1 MKRDPGDVGLNTNP
15 PDTNPTAPG
24 HLAGGV
30 PAAGGQFI
38 LERRARLVRPLFPEP
53 GGHLVDFGC
62 GNGAQT
68 LFFIADFDRVTG
80 VDISETFLQDFRR
93 EIVSRGLQNRVEA
106 VVTEGGPVP
115 LPDGAADVVTS
126 FTVLE
131 HVPDEQAALAEMRR
145 ILKPGGKLI
154 LSVPNRWWIFE
165 THGADLPLLRW
176 NRVPLV
182 SWWPKKLHDR
192 WARARIYRRREIE
205 NLLVKSGFSI
215 DISFRMTAPMDMI
228 PWRPMRRMVRSVFFR
243 PDRAFSPFQA
253 TEIVVA
259 ATR

>member
-1 MKRDPGDVGLNTNP
+1 MNPNQTNSF
-15 PDTNPTAPG
+15 PDAPDN
-24 HLAGGV
+24 LAGGA
-30 PAAGGQFI
+30 PATGGQFI
-38 LERRARLVRPLFPEP
+38 LERRARLVRSLLSAA

-68 LFFIADFDRVTG
+68 LLFAGDFDRLTG
-80 VDISETFLQDFRR
+80 VDVSETYLEDFRR
-93 EIVSRGLQNRVEA
+93 EIVTRQLESRVAA
-106 VVTEGGPVP
+106 VATDGGPIP
-115 LPDGAADVVTS
+115 LSDGVADVVTS

-145 ILKPGGKLI
+145 ILRPAGKLI
-154 LSVPNRWWIFE
+154 ITVPNRWWIFE
-165 THGADLPLLRW
+165 THGADLPLLPW

-182 SWWPKKLHDR
+182 SWWPKRLHDR

-205 NLLVKSGFSI
+205 KILVQAGFTI
-215 DISFRMTAPMDMI
+215 DVSFRMTAPMDMI
-228 PWRPMRRMVRSVFFR
+228 PWEPLRRLVRTTMFR
-243 PDRAFSPFQA
+243 SDRAVTPFQA

>member
-1 MKRDPGDVGLNTNP
+1 MNPQSTNSSP
-15 PDTNPTAPG
+15 HAPD

-30 PAAGGQFI
+30 PAERGQFI
-38 LERRARLVRPLFPEP
+38 LERRARLIKPLLPAA

-68 LFFIADFDRVTG
+68 LFFTENFDRLTG
-80 VDISETFLQDFRR
+80 VDASEIYLEDFRR
-93 EIVSRGLQNRVEA
+93 EIMTRGLKGRIQTVA
-106 VVTEGGPVP
+106 TDGGPIP
-115 LPDGAADVVTS
+115 LPEGTADVVTS

-131 HVPDEQAALAEMRR
+131 HVPDEQVALAEMRR
-145 ILKPGGKLI
+145 ILRPGGKLI
-154 LSVPNRWWIFE
+154 ITVPNRWWIFE
-165 THGADLPLLRW
+165 THGADLPLLQW

-192 WARARIYRRREIE
+192 WARARIYGRREIE
-205 NLLVKSGFSI
+205 KLIVQSGFTIES
-215 DISFRMTAPMDMI
+215 SFRMTAPMDMI
-228 PWRPMRRMVRSVFFR
+228 PWEPLRGFVRSTLFR
-243 PDRAFSPFQA
+243 SDRAPTPFQA

>member
-1 MKRDPGDVGLNTNP
+1 MNPQSTNP
-15 PDTNPTAPG
+15 APNIPG

-30 PAAGGQFI
+30 PAVGGQFI
-38 LERRARLVRPLFPEP
+38 LERRARLIRPFFPP
-53 GGHLVDFGC
+53 KGGHLVDFGC

-68 LFFIADFDRVTG
+68 LLFADEFDRLTG
-80 VDISETFLQDFRR
+80 VDVSEIYLKDFRR
-93 EIVSRGLQNRVEA
+93 EIVTRGLEGRIEA
-106 VVTEGGPVP
+106 VSTGGGPIP

-145 ILKPGGKLI
+145 ILAPGGKLI
-154 LSVPNRWWIFE
+154 ITVPNRWWIFE
-165 THGADLPLLRW
+165 THGADLPLLPW

-182 SWWPKKLHDR
+182 SWWPRKLHDR

-205 NLLVKSGFSI
+205 KLLVQSGFTI
-215 DISFRMTAPMDMI
+215 DASFRMTAPMDMI
-228 PWRPMRRMVRSVFFR
+228 PWVPLRRLVRSTLFR
-243 PDRAFSPFQA
+243 SDRAPTPFQA

>member
-1 MKRDPGDVGLNTNP
+1 VNANPSP
-15 PDTNPTAPG
+15 PDPTAPG

-30 PAAGGQFI
+30 PAARGQFI
-38 LERRARLVRPLFPEP
+38 LERRARLVRPLLPGP

-68 LFFIADFDRVTG
+68 LCFSEDFDRLTG
-80 VDISETFLQDFRR
+80 VDISEIFLKDFRR
-93 EIVSRGLQNRVEA
+93 EIVSRGLENKVEA
-106 VVTEGGPVP
+106 LVTEGGPIP
-115 LPDGAADVVTS
+115 LPEGIADVVTS

-145 ILKPGGKLI
+145 ILKPAGKLI
-154 LSVPNRWWIFE
+154 ISVPNRWWIFE
-165 THGADLPLLRW
+165 THGADLPLLPW

-205 NLLVKSGFSI
+205 KLLVQSGFSI
-215 DISFRMTAPMDMI
+215 DVSFRMTAPMDMI
-228 PWRPMRRMVRSVFFR
+228 PWGPLRRLVRSTLFR
-243 PDRAFSPFQA
+243 PDRAPFPIQA

>member
-1 MKRDPGDVGLNTNP
+1 VKPKQAKST
-15 PDTNPTAPG
+15 PDAPN
-24 HLAGGV
+24 HLAGGA
-30 PAAGGQFI
+30 PAAEGQFI
-38 LERRARLVRPLFPEP
+38 LGRRARLVRPLFPAEFP
-53 GGHLVDFGC
+53 AEGGHLVDFGC

-68 LFFIADFDRVTG
+68 LFFAGDFARVTG
-80 VDISETFLQDFRR
+80 VDVSEIYLEDFRR
-93 EIVSRGLQNRVEA
+93 EIVIRGLEGRIKTVA
-106 VVTEGGPVP
+106 TDGGPIP

-145 ILKPGGKLI
+145 VLRPGGKLI
-154 LSVPNRWWIFE
+154 ITVPNRWWIFE
-165 THGADLPLLRW
+165 THGADLPLLPW

-182 SWWPKKLHDR
+182 SWWPKSLHDR

-205 NLLVKSGFSI
+205 KLLVQSGFTI
-215 DISFRMTAPMDMI
+215 DVSFRMTAPMDLI
-228 PWRPMRRMVRSVFFR
+228 PWGFLRRLVRSTLFR
-243 PDRAFSPFQA
+243 FDRAPTPFQA

>member
-1 MKRDPGDVGLNTNP
+1 LSRSGLTGI
-15 PDTNPTAPG
+15 G
-24 HLAGGV
+24 HQPAGGV
-30 PAAGGQFI
+30 PAREGQFV
-38 LERRARLVRPLFPEP
+38 LERRARLVRPLFPGT

-68 LFFIADFDRVTG
+68 LQFTDDFDRLTG
-80 VDISETFLQDFRR
+80 VDVSEIFLEEFRR
-93 EIVSRGLQNRVEA
+93 EITSRRLADRILAVS
-106 VVTEGGPVP
+106 TEGGPVP
-115 LPDGAADVVTS
+115 LPVGTADVVTS

-131 HVPDEQAALAEMRR
+131 HVPDELEALAEMRR
-145 ILKPGGKLI
+145 ILRPGGKLI
-154 LSVPNRWWIFE
+154 VTVPNRWWIFE
-165 THGADLPLLRW
+165 THGADLPLLPW

-205 NLLVKSGFSI
+205 RLLVQSGFSI
-215 DISFRMTAPMDMI
+215 DGSFRMTAPMDMI
-228 PWRPMRRMVRSVFFR
+228 PWVPLRKAVRSLFFR
-243 PDRAFSPFQA
+243 PDRAPTPFQA